1 MKNLQI
7 DVWSDVA
14 CPWCYVGKRRLEAAL
29 TGFAHKDNVTVRW
42 HSFELDPAAPR
53 NIDLTVSY
61 AARLAKKYGS
71 SVGEAEGMIRRMVG
85 VAKGDGLNMDFE
97 KIRPGNTFDAH
108 RLLHFA
114 AEKGCQN
121 EMKERLMRAYFCE
134 GEAVGERATLVQLA
148 ASVGLDPDLVA
159 GVLESDQFASDVR
172 EDEGTAR
179 EIGIR
184 GVPFFI
190 LNGKVAVSGAQPA
203 ELFAQA
209 LKKAWDEM
217 AAAPDVLSEGAAC
230 GPEGCA

>member
-29 TGFAHKDNVTVRW
+29 KGFAHKDNVTVRW

-53 NIDLTVSY
+53 NVDRSVSY

-71 SVGEAEGMIRRMVG
+71 SVTEAEGMIQRMVG
-85 VAKGDGLNMDFE
+85 VAKADGVDMNFE

-108 RLLHFA
+108 RLLHLA

-134 GEAVGERATLVQLA
+134 GEPVGERATLVQLA
-148 ASVGLDPDLVA
+148 GSVGLDPDLVA

-172 EDEGTAR
+172 EDESSAR

-190 LNGKVAVSGAQPA
+190 LNGKYAVSGAQPA

-209 LKKAWDEM
+209 LKKAWDEL
-217 AAAPDVLSEGAAC
+217 AAAPEAHEEGAAC
-230 GPEGCA
+230 GPDGCA